1 MVDDVNVILAWQLR
15 WFDDLDVMLTCVI
28 RWLDDMVANVVVGK
42 MRRKIPALLKYIILI
57 YISSIDRFC
66 LSLKVKILIVKES
79 HSRIFYFFLKF
90 GEGGRPPSLHKRLL
104 MERVLWYFL

>member
-15 WFDDLDVMLTCVI
+15 WLDDLDVMLTCVI

-42 MRRKIPALLKYIILI
+42 MRRKIPVLLKYIILT

-79 HSRIFYFFLKF
+79 HSRILFFFKV
-90 GEGGRPPSLHKRLL
+90 GGGGRPPSLHKRLL